1 MIVPDQAAADF
12 PQKIENDDNFVF
24 VTASPAIWITEK
36 VVYESNILIMRQLD
50 FLGQL
55 KS

>member
-36 VVYESNILIMRQLD
+36 VVYDNMRQLD